1 MTLVIERAGAI
12 DALRRVNPSDVDELV
27 AMHERCSPQTRY
39 ARWHGHTKR
48 FPQSY
53 LARLLADDIAV
64 VARRDGML
72 IGLGSAARVD
82 SVTWEIGLLVED
94 GWQRRGVG
102 GQLLTEIVELAH
114 DEGAKVIRA
123 EVLEQDAGLLQPLR
137 ALGPLTV
144 RASHGVMTADVHP
157 WA

>member
-1 MTLVIERAGAI
+1 V
-12 DALRRVNPSDVDELV
+12 LRRLDASDLDELV

-53 LARLLADDIAV
+53 LTRLLADDIAV
-64 VARRDGML
+64 IARRDDVVV
-72 IGLGSAARVD
+72 GLGSAARVAD
-82 SVTWEIGLLVED
+82 TTWEIGLLVED
-94 GWQRRGVG
+94 AWQRRGVG
-102 GQLLTEIVELAH
+102 GQLLTEIVELARR
-114 DEGAKVIRA
+114 EGAAVIRA

-137 ALGPLTV
+137 TLGPLTV
-144 RASHGVMTADVHP
+144 RASHGVMTADVRP